1 MAHAIKVDPQW
12 IAHYATT
19 AEQAGDD
26 LLRALHALRGAPL
39 TSAAF
44 GQVGQLVGSAGAYNG
59 AAAALQDQIGRAA
72 DALHAAAVNL
82 RGVAGEHSAA
92 DADQAASLKSAHQ
105 G

>member
-26 LLRALHALRGAPL
+26 LASALHALQGAPL

-44 GQVGQLVGSAGAYNG
+44 GQVGQMVGSAGAYNG

-72 DALHAAAVNL
+72 DALHAAAANL

-92 DADQAASLKSAHQ
+92 DEDQAAAIKSVHQ

>member
-26 LLRALHALRGAPL
+26 LATALHALRGAPL

-44 GQVGQLVGSAGAYNG
+44 GQVGQLVGSAGAYNS
-59 AAAALQDQIGRAA
+59 AAAALADQLGRAA
-72 DALHAAAVNL
+72 DALHAAAANL

-92 DADQAASLKSAHQ
+92 DADQAVAIKSAHR